1 MILGKN
7 FKFPVTFSVVKMNLE
22 MMSGDVF
29 G

>member
-1 MILGKN
+1 MILGQN
-7 FKFPVTFSVVKMNLE
+7 SKFLVTLSVVKMDLE